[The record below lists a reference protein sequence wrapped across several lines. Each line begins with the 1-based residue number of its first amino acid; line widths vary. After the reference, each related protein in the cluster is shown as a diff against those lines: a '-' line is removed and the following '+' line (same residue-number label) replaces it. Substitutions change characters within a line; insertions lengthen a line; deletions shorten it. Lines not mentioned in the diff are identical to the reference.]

1 MGNQGAPT
9 VGAGAGGFCV
19 VLPSGDHPSSSWRSG
34 SCPRRRPG
42 RPSCRSTRV
51 ACGRPTSMRGAPTPA
66 TNGSARRS
74 SWATSWSALIVV
86 LGPAGAE
93 GTSAK
98 PTPFATGQRGLPVSI
113 ASSERTARSPP
124 VCGSPSPAL
133 VSRAGC
139 LRGSRCAGAVVPL
152 LGPEHA
158 AARLPRARIG
168 PALPRTVT
176 GVMTGCPARADRPGR
191 PRGLSRRGVGGPLG
205 RRRFGRGGAIQGAA
219 PALRPGCRI
228 VVARLFRDQVCL
240 DSNALVHTEK

>member
-19 VLPSGDHPSSSWRSG
+19 VLPSGDDPSPSWRSG

-51 ACGRPTSMRGAPTPA
+51 ACGGPTSMRGAPTPA

-113 ASSERTARSPP
+113 ASSERTAGLRRSAGRRLQPWSR
-124 VCGSPSPAL
+124 GPAACAA
-133 VSRAGC
+133 RAAPGPW
-139 LRGSRCAGAVVPL
+139 SRCSGRSTQRP
-152 LGPEHA
+152 
-158 AARLPRARIG
+158 
-168 PALPRTVT
+168 
-176 GVMTGCPARADRPGR
+176 GCPARADRACAAEDCDGGYDRLPCARGSAWTPAR
-191 PRGLSRRGVGGPLG
+191 PFQTWGWWTSGPTPLRARRRDTRRG
-205 RRRFGRGGAIQGAA
+205 AGAA
-219 PALRPGCRI
+219 P
-228 VVARLFRDQVCL
+228 RLPYRRGEAVP
-240 DSNALVHTEK
+240 